1 MTEQINSES
10 RDWGAIWKTDTKN
23 RQKSK
28 AITRA
33 PTDQIPRLARLTNS
47 FPIAFIPFLPFLE
60 DKSKE
65 VWLLV
70 TDVLEREAASI
81 QVHVQ

>member
-1 MTEQINSES
+1 MTVQKNSES
-10 RDWGAIWKTDTKN
+10 PDRGAIWKTDTKN

-28 AITRA
+28 AITTA

-47 FPIAFIPFLPFLE
+47 FPLAFIPIPLSQNR
-60 DKSKE
+60 SKA

-70 TDVLEREAASI
+70 TDVLESAGAFI
-81 QVHVQ
+81 QVHAR